1 MDDCIFC
8 RIAQGDAPAHVVHE
22 DEHVVAFLD
31 NGPIRPG
38 HTQIITREH
47 VPYFED
53 LSPDAASH
61 ILGLGQRL
69 AKAMKQ
75 IYGVPRVGFAFTGGD
90 VAHVHAHVIPLVEKG
105 DITSQRYSAGP
116 IPTPPAAEQIATAA
130 RLKAMLAG

>member
-1 MDDCIFC
+1 MGDCIFC
-8 RIAQGDAPAHVVHE
+8 RIARGDAPAHVVHA

-47 VPYFED
+47 APYFED
-53 LSPDAASH
+53 LSPEAASR
-61 ILGLGQRL
+61 ILSLGQRL
-69 AKAMKQ
+69 AKAMKRL
-75 IYGVPRVGFAFTGGD
+75 YGVPRVGFAFTGGD

-105 DITSQRYSAGP
+105 DITSQRYAAGP
-116 IPTPPAAEQIATAA
+116 IPTPPESEQIATVA